1 MVRTVNSTHSERMF
15 HDVIPDFFIVCL
27 IFFGAGA
34 VKGILGM
41 GLPTM
46 AMGLLGLVMPVA
58 SAASLLTLP
67 SLATNLWQ
75 AAIGPGIACIV
86 RRLWLMQAGIVVGV
100 GLAPALFPDR
110 QDAFGRH
117 LLGGCLVAYGVL
129 GLVGWRANRLPEK
142 WDKLV
147 GLLTGA
153 STGIITGLTGV
164 FVLPAV
170 PYLQSLGL
178 GKDGLARALGVS
190 FTTSTLALGLML
202 AFQGHLTLGTS
213 IASAV
218 AVIPAVLGMVLGQT
232 IRGEMSE
239 TLFRRCFFVGLLV
252 LGGWMLM
259 V

>member
-1 MVRTVNSTHSERMF
+1 MVRSASLAHSGLMF
-15 HDVIPDFFIVCL
+15 HESIPDFFVVCL

-41 GLPTM
+41 GLPTL

-75 AAIGPGIACIV
+75 AVAGPGIACML

-100 GLAPALFPDR
+100 ALAPAIFPDW
-110 QDAFGRH
+110 QDALGRD

-129 GLVGWRANRLPEK
+129 GLIGWHPKRPPAR
-142 WDKLV
+142 WDKLA
-147 GLLTGA
+147 GLLTGLL
-153 STGIITGLTGV
+153 TGIITGLTGV

-178 GKDGLARALGVS
+178 QKDALA
-190 FTTSTLALGLML
+190 
-202 AFQGHLTLGTS
+202 Q
-213 IASAV
+213 
-218 AVIPAVLGMVLGQT
+218 VLGMALGQ
-232 IRGEMSE
+232 IVRGGMGEP
-239 TLFRRCFFVGLLV
+239 LFRRCFFIGLLLLGGWLLV
-252 LGGWMLM
+252 L
-259 V
+259 